1 MRHKQSIGPYL
12 AFLSVK
18 YELDPEKFFNTLVKA
33 EENRKSSCGQVSIE
47 CRGAINA
54 QKIFLLTNC
63 TGVLAQFRV
72 PEEFLLE
79 RDNPLG
85 KFLETDTIRGYLS
98 RKGNVV
104 HSRSIKDLR
113 SGMKH
118 VNLKAKILEVAEPR
132 RVITRYGNY
141 ANVAKAVIGDE
152 TGTINLCLWNE
163 QIGCVSVGDTVRIE
177 NARASLFR
185 GEKQLSI
192 GARGMLNNVEDL
204 VSQSASADSPV
215 VGA

>member
-1 MRHKQSIGPYL
+1 LRHKQSIGPYL

-18 YELDPEKFFNTLVKA
+18 YELDPEKFFGALVKA
-33 EENRKSSCGQVSIE
+33 EENRKSSCGPISIE
-47 CRGAINA
+47 CRGNINA
-54 QKIFLLTNC
+54 QKIFLITNF

-98 RKGNVV
+98 RKGRVAN
-104 HSRSIKDLR
+104 SRFIKDLR

-141 ANVAKAVIGDE
+141 ASVAKAVIGDE

-163 QIGCVSVGDTVRIE
+163 QIGCVSVGDTVQIE

-192 GARGMLNNVEDL
+192 GARGLLNNVEDL
-204 VSQSASADSPV
+204 MSQSTPADSPV